1 MAMANA
7 TWSAEALDIP
17 KTSLGRASL
26 QNLRIFVLNQ
36 PLGAAGLLVFLLLIV
51 AAVFA
56 PLIATHD
63 PIDND
68 VANQFT
74 GPNSTYYFGTD
85 QLGRDLFS
93 RIVYGA
99 RTSLYVGIFTVAFGT
114 TSGAILGIVSAYYSK
129 LDFLIQRVV
138 DAMLAI
144 PNLLL
149 ALAIISVLGPSLT
162 NTIIA
167 IGIGFIP
174 GTTRV
179 LRAQAISI
187 QQRPYVEAARSI
199 GASDLRIVVRHIAPN
214 CFAPFIIL
222 ASNGLAFAIIAEASL
237 SFLGLGILPPRPS
250 WGAMLSGSVQNYI
263 TLAPWLAIFPG
274 LAITIVALGFSL
286 FGDAM
291 RDVLDP
297 RLRGSR

>member
-1 MAMANA
+1 MANA

-17 KTSLGRASL
+17 KTSLGRAWL

-51 AAVFA
+51 SAVFA

-199 GASDLRIVVRHIAPN
+199 GASDLRILVRHIAPN

-297 RLRGSR
+297 RLRGSK

>member
-1 MAMANA
+1 MANA

-17 KTSLGRASL
+17 KTSLGRAWL

-199 GASDLRIVVRHIAPN
+199 GASDLRILVRHIAPN

-297 RLRGSR
+297 RLRGSK

>member
-1 MAMANA
+1 ME
-7 TWSAEALDIP
+7 SAVALP
-17 KTSLGRASL
+17 RRSW
-26 QNLRIFVLNQ
+26 LRNVKMFVINQ
-36 PLGAAGLLVFLLLIV
+36 PLGTCGLLVLIFLILV
-51 AAVFA
+51 AVFA
-56 PLIATHD
+56 PVIATHD
-63 PIDND
+63 PI
-68 VANQFT
+68 ANNVRNRFIA
-74 GPNSTYYFGTD
+74 PNSTYYFGTD
-85 QLGRDLFS
+85 NLGRDLFS

-99 RTSLYVGIFTVAFGT
+99 RTSLYVAIFTVAIGT
-114 TSGAILGIVSAYYSK
+114 TTGAVIGIISAYYAR
-129 LDFLIQRVV
+129 LDILVQRVV

-149 ALAIISVLGPSLT
+149 ALAIISVIGPSLT

-174 GTTRV
+174 GAARV
-179 LRAQAISI
+179 LRSQALAI
-187 QQRPYVEAARSI
+187 QQRPFVEAARLL
-199 GASDLRIVVRHIAPN
+199 GAGDVRILLRHIAPN
-214 CFAPFIIL
+214 CMAPYIIL

-237 SFLGLGILPPRPS
+237 SFLGLGTPPPRPS

-263 TLAPWLAIFPG
+263 TFAPWLAIFPG

-286 FGDAM
+286 FGDAL

>member
-1 MAMANA
+1 MTNA
-7 TWSAEALDIP
+7 AWSDNPIASDVGIAPRKSLAGVA
-17 KTSLGRASL
+17 KTF
-26 QNLRIFVLNQ
+26 IVTQ
-36 PLGAAGLLVFLLLIV
+36 PLGFVGLLVFILLIV
-51 AAVFA
+51 SAVFA
-56 PLIATHD
+56 PVIATHD
-63 PIDND
+63 PI
-68 VANQFT
+68 ANKVVDQFQS
-74 GPNSTYYFGTD
+74 PNSTYYFGTD
-85 QLGRDLFS
+85 NLGRDMFS
-93 RIVYGA
+93 RIIYGA
-99 RTSLYVGIFTVAFGT
+99 RTSLYVGIFTVTLGT
-114 TSGAILGIVSAYYSK
+114 SIGAVLGIVSAYYSK
-129 LDFLIQRVV
+129 FDMIIQRFV

-167 IGIGFIP
+167 IALGLIP
-174 GTTRV
+174 SSTRV

-187 QQRPYVEAARSI
+187 QQRPFVEAARSI
-199 GASDLRIVVRHIAPN
+199 GAGDMRILFRHIAPN

-237 SFLGLGILPPRPS
+237 SFLGLGTPPPRPS
-250 WGAMLSGSVQNYI
+250 WGAMLSGSVQSYI
-263 TLAPWLAIFPG
+263 TIAPWLAIFPG

-286 FGDAM
+286 FGDAL

>member
-1 MAMANA
+1 MANA

-17 KTSLGRASL
+17 KTSLGRAWL
-26 QNLRIFVLNQ
+26 QNLKLFAVNQ
-36 PLGAAGLLVFLLLIV
+36 PLGAAGLLVFLMLIV

-63 PIDND
+63 PIRND

-74 GPNSTYYFGTD
+74 SPNSTYFFGTD

-114 TSGAILGIVSAYYSK
+114 TTGAILGIVSAYYSK

>member
-1 MAMANA
+1 
-7 TWSAEALDIP
+7 
-17 KTSLGRASL
+17 
-26 QNLRIFVLNQ
+26 
-36 PLGAAGLLVFLLLIV
+36 
-51 AAVFA
+51 
-56 PLIATHD
+56 
-63 PIDND
+63 
-68 VANQFT
+68 
-74 GPNSTYYFGTD
+74 
-85 QLGRDLFS
+85 
-93 RIVYGA
+93 
-99 RTSLYVGIFTVAFGT
+99 VGIFTVAFGT
-114 TSGAILGIVSAYYSK
+114 TTGAILGIVSAYYSK

>member
-1 MAMANA
+1 MANA
-7 TWSAEALDIP
+7 TWSTDSIAAEVQHP
-17 KTSLGRASL
+17 P
-26 QNLRIFVLNQ
+26 LRKVWLRNTKLFVINQ
-36 PLGAAGLLVFLLLIV
+36 PLGAAGFLVFIVLIV
-51 AAVFA
+51 SAVFA
-56 PLIATHD
+56 PVISTHD
-63 PIDND
+63 PI
-68 VANQFT
+68 ANNVSDQFQS
-74 GPNSTYYFGTD
+74 PNSTYFFGTD

-99 RTSLYVGIFTVAFGT
+99 RTSLYVGIFTVAFGI
-114 TSGAILGIVSAYYSK
+114 SIGATVGIISAYYPR
-129 LDFLIQRVV
+129 LDIFIQRVV

-167 IGIGFIP
+167 IGIGLIP

-187 QQRPYVEAARSI
+187 QQRPFIEAARSV
-199 GASDLRIVVRHIAPN
+199 GAGDMRILIRHLAPN
-214 CFAPFIIL
+214 CMAPIIIL

-250 WGAMLSGSVQNYI
+250 WGAMLSGSVQSYI